1 MYLRILA
8 LLILG
13 FGFLSHPASAA
24 NLFECESCSDTD
36 IRLKSKTLFSRADIG
51 TYDLVFI
58 DTMNR
63 RFTEVTVTI
72 QPSELDFSPSKNNNP
87 YSTIVSAAIKPRNMQ
102 LQQDFNS
109 IIDEI
114 KEIPDLV
121 DGKVRIPATGPY
133 KNVYDSLI
141 DDTGFQVY
149 ITDHLNRLESVKQ
162 QLTEVQMIGNI
173 LASNAQITLDGLLV
187 SVSTKVLDSVKVV
200 VEFSDGTTRAVQLKA
215 GLLGKDLYI
224 EYYPTQYAWDINKQ
238 IIPRSKIQ
246 ARNYQGNISAGSYGS
261 FSSWMTMLGLTMGG
275 GGGGNSHC
283 EFTFEC
289 DENHCESVARCL

>member
-1 MYLRILA
+1 MHLRILA
-8 LLILG
+8 LLILA
-13 FGFLSHPASAA
+13 FSFSSHPANAA
-24 NLFECESCSDTD
+24 NLSECESCSDTD
-36 IRLKSKTLFSRADIG
+36 IRLKSMSLLSRADIG

-72 QPSELDFSPSKNNNP
+72 QPSELDFSSSKNNNP

-114 KEIPDLV
+114 KEVPSLV
-121 DGKVRIPATGPY
+121 DGKVKLPETGPY

-149 ITDHLNRLESVKQ
+149 ITDYLNKLKNVKQ

-173 LASNAQITLDGLLV
+173 LASNEQIILDGLLI

-200 VEFSDGTTRAVQLKA
+200 VEFSDGTTRAVKLKA
-215 GLLGKDLYI
+215 GLLGKNLFI
-224 EYYPTQYAWDINKQ
+224 EYYPTQYAWDINNQ
-238 IIPRSKIQ
+238 FIPMSKIQ
-246 ARNYQGNISAGSYGS
+246 ASNYQGK
-261 FSSWMTMLGLTMGG
+261 F
-275 GGGGNSHC
+275 
-283 EFTFEC
+283 
-289 DENHCESVARCL
+289 